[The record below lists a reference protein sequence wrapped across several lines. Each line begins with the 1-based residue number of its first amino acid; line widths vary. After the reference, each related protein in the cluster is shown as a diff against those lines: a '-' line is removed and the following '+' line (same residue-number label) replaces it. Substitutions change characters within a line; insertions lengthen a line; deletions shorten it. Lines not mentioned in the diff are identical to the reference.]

1 MIPSLHDRSCS
12 NPNGE
17 IRRVFLREVVIVDPA
32 SRLHTQANLMK
43 ELAKARRM
51 VAGKLGTATRR
62 CS

>member
-1 MIPSLHDRSCS
+1 
-12 NPNGE
+12 
-17 IRRVFLREVVIVDPA
+17 VFLREVVIVDPA